1 MSLADNKCVPSR
13 SGAPTMNKK
22 KADEMLGLLEG
33 GWTLNRDGHLEKLYK
48 FKNFAR
54 ALAFVNKIGAVAEAE
69 GHHPDLYL
77 AWGKCGVEIW
87 THIVNGLL
95 ESDFYLA
102 AKSDR
107 EFNRMQTPDA

>member
-1 MSLADNKCVPSR
+1 MSLTDNKCVPSR
-13 SGAPTMNKK
+13 SGAPPMNKK

-54 ALAFVNKIGAVAEAE
+54 ALAFVNEIGAVAEAE

-77 AWGKCGVEIW
+77 AWGKCRVEIW